1 MAYVT
6 YTYYHETYCGDLV
19 PEDLFPKYEAAAER
33 LINAAMRYAVNEN
46 NFDTL
51 NDMFKTAIK
60 NAVCAQVEYY
70 GNVGLEASSVGVS
83 KSSFSVGKVSVTNE
97 AANGASLMTLAP
109 AAKLFLEQT
118 GLLNRDVNVPVEP
131 FTPIWW

>member
-6 YTYYHETYCGDLV
+6 LDYYQNTYHGDLV
-19 PEDLFPKYEAAAER
+19 PVADFDKYEAAAER
-33 LINAAMRYAVNEN
+33 LINAVTRYAVN

-51 NDMFKTAIK
+51 NDVFKTAIK
-60 NAVCAQVEYY
+60 NAVCAQMEYY
-70 GNVGLEASSVGVS
+70 GSVGIEASSLGVS
-83 KSSFSVGKVSVTNE
+83 GGSFTVGKVSVTD
-97 AANGASLMTLAP
+97 AAVGASILTLAP